1 MRGLLLAAAALL
13 VSLPAWAQQGSVLR
27 IGMADDTDLMDPTLS
42 RTYVGRIMFAGLCD
56 KLVDINEKLEI
67 IPQLATSFEWP
78 DSKTLVLHLRPGV
91 KFQDG
96 TAMDAAAVKYSLDRH
111 YNMEGSTRR
120 GELSS
125 MDHAE
130 VVDPST
136 VRIVLKSPSS
146 PFLAQLADRSG
157 MIVSPRAA
165 EAEGK
170 NFALHPVCAGP
181 YSFVERVPQD
191 HITLQRFP
199 DYWDAAKIK
208 IDRVIYRPIPDNTV
222 RVSNIQ
228 AGALD
233 MTVENVPSDLDTLK
247 KDPKLNVVVYDGL
260 GYQSITN
267 NTNNG
272 PKSKSVYGQNALVRQ
287 AFALAI
293 DRKALIHVVFND
305 LYTPTAQ
312 AIPPASPMYAK
323 DVVPADRD
331 IAKAKELLKQAG
343 VSLPVTVHLMVINS
357 PDQVQTGEVIQS
369 MAAEAGFD
377 VKIDATEFATSLD
390 MSDRGDY
397 EAYLIGWSGRID
409 PDANLWSFV
418 HTGGPLNA
426 SKYSNKDVDAWL
438 DQARLTTDINQRR
451 DLYRKVS
458 EQTNKDLPL
467 MYLYVGKFIVAMQ
480 KTVTGFVPVP
490 DGLVRLQGMTMSK

>member
-1 MRGLLLAAAALL
+1 MRGLLLAAAAALL
-13 VSLPAWAQQGSVLR
+13 SVPAFAQQGSVLR
-27 IGMADDTDLMDPTLS
+27 MGMAEDTDLMDPTLS

-56 KLVDINEKLEI
+56 KLVDINQKLEVV
-67 IPQLATSFEWP
+67 PQLATGFEWP
-78 DSKTLVLHLRPGV
+78 DSKTLVLHLRQGV
-91 KFQDG
+91 KFHDG
-96 TAMDAAAVKYSLDRH
+96 TTMDAAAVKYSLERH

-125 MDHAE
+125 MDHIE
-130 VVDPST
+130 VADPAT

-146 PFLAQLADRSG
+146 PFLATLTDRSG
-157 MIVSPRAA
+157 MIVSPKAA

-170 NFALHPVCAGP
+170 DFALHPVCAGP

-199 DYWDAAKIK
+199 DYWDADRIK

-222 RVSNIQ
+222 LTSNIK

-233 MTVENVPSDLDTLK
+233 MTVENVPSDLNTLK
-247 KDPKLNVVVYDGL
+247 SDPKLNVVVYDGL

-267 NTNNG
+267 NTDNG
-272 PKSKSVYGQNALVRQ
+272 PKSKNPYGQNALVRK
-287 AFALAI
+287 AFELSI
-293 DRKALIHVVFND
+293 DRAALIHVVYND

-312 AIPPASPMYAK
+312 AVPPASPMYSK
-323 DVVPADRD
+323 DVEPPARD
-331 IAKAKELLKQAG
+331 VAKAKELLKQAG
-343 VSLPVTVHLMVINS
+343 VSLPVTLNLMVVNA

-369 MAAEAGFD
+369 MASEAGFD
-377 VKIDATEFATSLD
+377 VKLLKTEFATSLS
-390 MSDRGDY
+390 MSERGDY
-397 EAYLIGWSGRID
+397 EAYLIGWSGRTD

-426 SKYSNKDVDAWL
+426 SHYSNKDMDGWL
-438 DQARLTTDINQRR
+438 DQARLTTDISQRR
-451 DLYRKVS
+451 ELYQKVS
-458 EQTNKDLPL
+458 EQSEKDLPL
-467 MYLYVGKFIVAMQ
+467 TYLYTGKFIVAMA
-480 KTVTGFVPVP
+480 KGVSGFVPVP

>member
-1 MRGLLLAAAALL
+1 MRRLVLAAAAAL
-13 VSLPAWAQQGSVLR
+13 VSWPVLAQQGSVLR
-27 IGMADDTDLMDPTLS
+27 IGMAEDTDLMDPTLS

-56 KLVDINEKLEI
+56 KLVDINEKLEVV
-67 IPQLATSFEWP
+67 PQLATSYEWP
-78 DSKTLVLHLRPGV
+78 DSKTLVLHLRQGV

-111 YNMEGSTRR
+111 LTMEGSTRR
-120 GELSS
+120 GEISS

-136 VRIVLKSPSS
+136 VRIVLKTPSS
-146 PFLAQLADRSG
+146 PFLAQLTVRSG
-157 MIVSPRAA
+157 MIVSPKAA

-191 HITLQRFP
+191 HLTLQRFP
-199 DYWDAAKIK
+199 DYWDAKDIH

-222 RVSNIQ
+222 RTSNIQ

-247 KDPKLNVVVYDGL
+247 KDPKLKVSVYDGL

-267 NTNNG
+267 NIANG
-272 PKSKSVYGQNALVRQ
+272 PKANQPYGQNALVRQ
-287 AFALAI
+287 AFELAI
-293 DRKALIHVVFND
+293 DRTALIHVVYND
-305 LYTPTAQ
+305 LFTPTAQ

-323 DVVPADRD
+323 DVVPPARD
-331 IAKAKELLKQAG
+331 VAKAKQLLQQAG
-343 VSLPVTVHLMVINS
+343 VKLPVTVNLMVVNA

-377 VKIDATEFATSLD
+377 VKIQATEFATSLD
-390 MSDRGDY
+390 MSDRGDF
-397 EAYLIGWSGRID
+397 EAYLIGWSGRTD
-409 PDANLWSFV
+409 PDANIWSFI

-426 SKYSNKDVDAWL
+426 GHYSNKDVDGWL
-438 DQARLTTDINQRR
+438 DQARLRTDTNQRR

-458 EQTNKDLPL
+458 EQNEKDEALV
-467 MYLYVGKFIVAMQ
+467 YLYVNKFIVAMA
-480 KTVTGFVPVP
+480 KNVDGFVPVP

>member
-1 MRGLLLAAAALL
+1 MRRLLLAAAAAL
-13 VSLPAWAQQGSVLR
+13 VSLPAFAQQGSVLR
-27 IGMADDTDLMDPTLS
+27 MGLGEDTDLMDPTLS

-67 IPQLATSFEWP
+67 VPQLATSWEWS
-78 DSKTLVLHLRPGV
+78 DSKTLVLHLRQGV

-96 TAMDAAAVKYSLDRH
+96 TAMDAAAVQYSLERH
-111 YNMEGSTRR
+111 LHMEGSTRR

-125 MDHAE
+125 MDH
-130 VVDPST
+130 VDGVDPVT
-136 VRIVLKSPSS
+136 VRIVLKTPSS
-146 PFLAQLADRSG
+146 PFMAILTDRSG
-157 MIVSPRAA
+157 MIVSPKAA
-165 EAEGK
+165 EAAGK

-199 DYWDAAKIK
+199 DYWDAGRTK
-208 IDRVIYRPIPDNTV
+208 IDRVIYRPVPDNTV
-222 RVSNIQ
+222 RTSNIQ

-247 KDPKLNVVVYDGL
+247 NDPKLKVSVYDGL

-267 NTNNG
+267 NLDNG
-272 PKSKSVYGQNALVRQ
+272 PKSKQPYGQNALVRK
-287 AFALAI
+287 AFELSI
-293 DRKALIHVVFND
+293 DRKALIHVVYND

-312 AIPPASPMYAK
+312 AVPPASPMYAP
-323 DVVPADRD
+323 DIIPPARD
-331 IAKAKELLKQAG
+331 AAKAKELLKQAG
-343 VSLPVTVHLMVINS
+343 VTPPVVVNLMVINA

-377 VKIDATEFATSLD
+377 VKIQATEFATSLD

-397 EAYLIGWSGRID
+397 EAYLIGWSGRTD

-426 SKYSNKDVDAWL
+426 SHYSNKDVDAWL
-438 DQARLTTDINQRR
+438 DAARLTTDIAARR

-458 EQTNKDLPL
+458 NQSNEDLPL
-467 MYLYVGKFIVAMQ
+467 MYLYVNKFIVAMA
-480 KTVTGFVPVP
+480 KGVDGFVPVP
-490 DGLVRLQGMTMSK
+490 DGLVRLQGMTISK